1 MSILELCKQFSRHK
15 LVSIFQHQQTVWSLI
30 TIHTTPFL
38 PCLFFQNFPFFL
50 FQLSP
55 YLILGLKADV
65 FFYFFPHSFFNFP
78 QLALHCFPLLLQH
91 LLVLLP
97 LLLKTALLLF
107 YYPVC
112 TKIKVLL
119 QKSCKIKVKNENES
133 HRCLKITFKA
143 TNLVS
148 FSSNSLRSLSSV
160 SDRTFRSITEIRTP
174 WPGPAVSIPP
184 GLLCKQKTAK
194 EWFNLRC
201 KGTGSNFWLLTMHVI
216 SVWLS
221 STWIHT
227 LGTTVPVWMELRLDS
242 FHWESQLSSPN
253 CSL

>member
-1 MSILELCKQFSRHK
+1 MLEDIILCAQRS
-15 LVSIFQHQQTVWSLI
+15 W
-30 TIHTTPFL
+30 
-38 PCLFFQNFPFFL
+38 
-50 FQLSP
+50 
-55 YLILGLKADV
+55 
-65 FFYFFPHSFFNFP
+65 
-78 QLALHCFPLLLQH
+78 
-91 LLVLLP
+91 
-97 LLLKTALLLF
+97 
-107 YYPVC
+107 YY
-112 TKIKVLL
+112 
-119 QKSCKIKVKNENES
+119 CKIHARLRSKVKMKG